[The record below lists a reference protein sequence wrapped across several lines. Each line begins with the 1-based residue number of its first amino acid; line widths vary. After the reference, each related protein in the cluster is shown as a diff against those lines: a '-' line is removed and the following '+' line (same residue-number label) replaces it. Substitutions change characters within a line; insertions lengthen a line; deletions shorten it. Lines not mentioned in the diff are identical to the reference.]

1 MPSNAPFPPGPS
13 DDDALQQAQLN
24 AIRNRLAHPIV
35 DRFQPAPNTPTAPPP
50 VDVTDQALQQARLSA
65 RLRSLM
71 GMGLDS
77 TFLTNPFTDGGAVS
91 LSGTGY

>member
-1 MPSNAPFPPGPS
+1 MSLWDDLGDVASVVFPVAYNANKVAYDKIFGGPDVPP
-13 DDDALQQAQLN
+13 
-24 AIRNRLAHPIV
+24 
-35 DRFQPAPNTPTAPPP
+35 PAPIPKPPP
-50 VDVTDQALQQARLSA
+50 PPDVTDQALQQARLSA
-65 RLRSLM
+65 RRRSLL